1 MLRFRSENVLEK
13 ILICIV
19 VLCLFS
25 FTKKNYPVLPN
36 VIKCYKTN
44 MTPLASLPSVCLHPL
59 LILCRI
65 LPPCRVF
72 PWSMFPKVMCSVA
85 QWFPQVSA
93 EIKARQ
99 LLENTDII

>member
-25 FTKKNYPVLPN
+25 FTKKNYPVLPD

-72 PWSMFPKVMCSVA
+72 PCSMSVA